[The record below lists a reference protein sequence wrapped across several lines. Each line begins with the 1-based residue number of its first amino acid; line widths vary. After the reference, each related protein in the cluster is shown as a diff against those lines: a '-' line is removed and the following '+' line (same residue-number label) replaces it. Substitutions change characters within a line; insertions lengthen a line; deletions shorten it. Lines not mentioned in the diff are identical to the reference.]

1 MTAALLVVTVTQIA
15 LFSSTELSQSSP
27 ETVHDRTH
35 PYCLLR
41 IPAATAAVAA
51 AAALRPSILNSVP
64 STTEA
69 TAPVRDSR
77 LRLPH
82 DALTHAMCEVKNF
95 YRRYAQILDEIWQ
108 KVTDLNGIA
117 ANAATVTQNQSRSKF
132 LMTHDVV

>member
-1 MTAALLVVTVTQIA
+1 MTAALLVVTLTQIA

-27 ETVHDRTH
+27 ETPFMTEPFHI
-35 PYCLLR
+35 CLLR

-77 LRLPH
+77 LRLPL

-95 YRRYAQILDEIWQ
+95 YRRYAQILDEIWHRHCYA
-108 KVTDLNGIA
+108 KPISLEVLDDL
-117 ANAATVTQNQSRSKF
+117 
-132 LMTHDVV
+132 HDVE